1 MPRRLSDLSVHLSL
15 TTQLEKIRE
24 IAVVLEE
31 WVPPGEDEADEA
43 AVLDEMDAMAAQ
55 PPLPTAIPEEQE
67 EQDAIAGQGE
77 EEEGVAVG
85 DAAAAAGVSVEDV
98 AADVAGQEEG
108 AEGAEDVPKLP
119 DYEELLP
126 PAPGKEGVDATATEL
141 NGDGAVSAVAVAVET
156 APAAGSDVLVEE
168 TKTSPVPA

>member
-1 MPRRLSDLSVHLSL
+1 M
-15 TTQLEKIRE
+15 
-24 IAVVLEE
+24 VLEE

-85 DAAAAAGVSVEDV
+85 DAAAAAAAAVSAEDV

-156 APAAGSDVLVEE
+156 ALAAGSDVLVEE